1 MGLISILTR
10 KSIADVTRR
19 KGRSLLVVLGIFIG
33 VLGLTAVNIANDTFG
48 QQFLSIVAPSDVP
61 NATFFAASPSPATLT
76 ALQQVPNVATV
87 EVRTQLRAGW
97 KLASGETASIDLD
110 GYANWQPTTLNTF
123 QLTKGRWPGQGEI
136 VMASRDHFIQPV
148 ALGDTVTITTA
159 DGRTVSLR
167 VVGLAYT
174 IEQTNAQAIGYM
186 NADALRQIA
195 PAATGS
201 PPALAHDTPPAFF
214 STEILLKTQNQS
226 YASVQATFATLTHLL
241 KTSHVQVFTSRF
253 FATANQ
259 QDERLA
265 ISGLLNILLILA
277 SIALLLV
284 CVLILNTVNTVLTEQ
299 MKIIGTMKTLG
310 GTRWQIIRSYQLS
323 IGWYALIGTA
333 LGLGVGLILFS
344 QVAAIVARQAQLD
357 LPPFQVAPWVILTSV
372 AVGLLVPM
380 CSALGPL
387 WIGTG
392 ITVREALASYGVQH
406 GKRASAHA
414 WGRRLHWVPQTVWLG
429 LRGVARRP
437 GRAVLTVLAL
447 TLASAVFLA
456 IQITNQSIAAAIA
469 HNNTFLTYDMWVDLS
484 QNPALFQRL
493 RAQIQALPNVEQT
506 SLSAD
511 RTFVM
516 TSGGELEI
524 FGLPGSPQVY
534 QPQLVAGRWLQAQDR
549 GGMVVNDVA
558 AQQLHLSVGATITFR
573 LETPQTPVVH
583 WQIVGIVHELA
594 ATSGTASSNVQ
605 LGVAFTTLN
614 TFHTLPNLPPSN
626 RAGLWIFL
634 HNHSPQALQR
644 LRSQVVRIQQQA
656 GIPVDL
662 STPALDQAA
671 QFDPTVIVY
680 VLFDTVAILIALVGM
695 LSLTNTL
702 AASVLERRAEIGILR
717 SLGASGWR
725 IGFVFWL
732 EGLCLSLIAWAIGLL
747 IGPVGGA
754 VILQK
759 VGEFAQRFDLVL
771 SPGTILMTLL
781 FVFAISIIS
790 SFGPTLFASHLRL
803 REILQ
808 YE

>member
-1 MGLISILTR
+1 MGLISTLTR
-10 KSIADVTRR
+10 KALADVTRR
-19 KGRSLLVVLGIFIG
+19 KGRSLLILLGILIA
-33 VLGLTAVNIANDTFG
+33 VLGLTAVNLANDTFG
-48 QQFLSIVAPSDVP
+48 QQFLSVVAPSDVP

-76 ALQQVPNVATV
+76 ALRHVPNVATV

-110 GYANWQPTTLNTF
+110 GYPSWQPTTLNTF
-123 QLTKGRWPGQGEI
+123 QLTTGRWPGRGEI
-136 VMASRDHFIQPV
+136 VMASRDHFVQPV
-148 ALGDTVTITTA
+148 TLGDTVTLTIA

-174 IEQTNAQAIGYM
+174 IEQTDAQAIGYM

-201 PPALAHDTPPAFF
+201 LPAPAHDTPPSFF

-226 YASVQATFATLTHLL
+226 YASVQATFATLTRLL

-284 CVLILNTVNTVLTEQ
+284 CVLILNTVNTLLTEQ

-310 GTRWQIIRSYQLS
+310 GTRGQITRSYLLS
-323 IGWYALIGTA
+323 IGLYALIGTA
-333 LGLGVGLILFS
+333 LGLGVGLLLFS
-344 QVAAIVARQAQLD
+344 QVAAIVARQARLD
-357 LPPFQVAPWVILTSV
+357 LPPFQVTPRVILTSV
-372 AVGLLVPM
+372 TVGLLVPL

-392 ITVREALASYGVQH
+392 MTVREALASYGVQH
-406 GKRASAHA
+406 GKRAPAHA

-447 TLASAVFLA
+447 TFASAVFLA

-469 HNNTFLTYDMWVDLS
+469 HNNTLLTYDMWVDLS
-484 QNPALFQRL
+484 QNPALFQQL

-506 SLSAD
+506 SPSAD

-524 FGLPGSPQVY
+524 FGLPASPQVY
-534 QPQLVAGRWLQAQDR
+534 QPQLVAGRWLQAQEPN
-549 GGMVVNDVA
+549 GMVVNDVA

-573 LETPQTPVVH
+573 LETPQASVVH
-583 WQIVGIVHELA
+583 WKIVGIVHELA
-594 ATSGTASSNVQ
+594 VTSGTASSNVQ
-605 LGVAFTTLN
+605 LGVAFTTLS
-614 TFHTLPNLPPSN
+614 TLQTLPHLPPSN

-634 HNHSPQALQR
+634 HDHSPQALQR

-702 AASVLERRAEIGILR
+702 AASVLERRSEIGILR

-732 EGLCLSLIAWAIGLL
+732 EGLCLSLMAWVLGLL

-754 VILQK
+754 AILQK

-771 SPGTILMTLL
+771 SPVTILMTLL
-781 FVFAISIIS
+781 FVFALSLIS
-790 SFGPTLFASHLRL
+790 SFGPALLASHLRL

>member
-1 MGLISILTR
+1 
-10 KSIADVTRR
+10 
-19 KGRSLLVVLGIFIG
+19 
-33 VLGLTAVNIANDTFG
+33 
-48 QQFLSIVAPSDVP
+48 
-61 NATFFAASPSPATLT
+61 
-76 ALQQVPNVATV
+76 
-87 EVRTQLRAGW
+87 
-97 KLASGETASIDLD
+97 
-110 GYANWQPTTLNTF
+110 
-123 QLTKGRWPGQGEI
+123 
-136 VMASRDHFIQPV
+136 
-148 ALGDTVTITTA
+148 
-159 DGRTVSLR
+159 
-167 VVGLAYT
+167 
-174 IEQTNAQAIGYM
+174 
-186 NADALRQIA
+186 
-195 PAATGS
+195 
-201 PPALAHDTPPAFF
+201 
-214 STEILLKTQNQS
+214 
-226 YASVQATFATLTHLL
+226 
-241 KTSHVQVFTSRF
+241 
-253 FATANQ
+253 
-259 QDERLA
+259 
-265 ISGLLNILLILA
+265 
-277 SIALLLV
+277 
-284 CVLILNTVNTVLTEQ
+284 
-299 MKIIGTMKTLG
+299 
-310 GTRWQIIRSYQLS
+310 
-323 IGWYALIGTA
+323 
-333 LGLGVGLILFS
+333 
-344 QVAAIVARQAQLD
+344 
-357 LPPFQVAPWVILTSV
+357 
-372 AVGLLVPM
+372 
-380 CSALGPL
+380 
-387 WIGTG
+387 
-392 ITVREALASYGVQH
+392 
-406 GKRASAHA
+406 
-414 WGRRLHWVPQTVWLG
+414 
-429 LRGVARRP
+429 
-437 GRAVLTVLAL
+437 VLAL